1 MTLNTSQV
9 SYYMTQRKKGVTQHI
24 SAMKAG
30 ISVRSGRRIEKDQWS
45 KAGVRHWRT
54 RKDPLEAVWDSMLVP
69 LLKERPALMPTTLLE
84 MLQDKYPGQYPNSL
98 RRTMQRRVREWKLQY
113 GAEQEVMFRQWHQP
127 GLRGLSD
134 FTELKGVVVT
144 IAGKLLAHKL
154 YHFRLEWSHW
164 SWMRVVLGGESF
176 SALAEGLQEAL
187 GQLGGVSDLSLYP
200 GTFHQSPD
208 SVDSALLPGIPQIQM
223 DLAITID
230 ASRLQPELFNLSC
243 QSQVCLMAL

>member
-1 MTLNTSQV
+1 MTLDNSQV
-9 SYYMTQRKKGVTQHI
+9 SYCMTQRKKGVTQHI
-24 SAMKAG
+24 PAMKAG

-45 KAGVRHWRT
+45 KAGARHWRT

-113 GAEQEVMFRQWHQP
+113 GAEQEVMFRQRHQP

-164 SWMRVVLGGESF
+164 SWMRVVS
-176 SALAEGLQEAL
+176 
-187 GQLGGVSDLSLYP
+187 
-200 GTFHQSPD
+200 
-208 SVDSALLPGIPQIQM
+208 
-223 DLAITID
+223 AITD
-230 ASRLQPELFNLSC
+230 TLPLL
-243 QSQVCLMAL
+243 

>member
-45 KAGVRHWRT
+45 KAGAPHWRT
-54 RKDPLEAVWDSMLVP
+54 RKDPLEAVWDCMLVP

-113 GAEQEVMFRQWHQP
+113 GAEQEVMFRQRHQP

-176 SALAEGLQEAL
+176 SVVPPAPLLKVCTVTAK
-187 GQLGGVSDLSLYP
+187 V
-200 GTFHQSPD
+200 
-208 SVDSALLPGIPQIQM
+208 LPGISGIS
-223 DLAITID
+223 
-230 ASRLQPELFNLSC
+230 ASSVVKHGNSASLTPPLSPAHTRK
-243 QSQVCLMAL
+243 SLIWP